1 MTARALAAAWVSV
14 TPRRRS
20 AVVAV
25 SWIAVAW
32 CVVTATVW
40 GTGIRLMPVTS
51 NSMAP
56 TLKQGDHL
64 LVARAGSR
72 TARRG
77 AIVVVRTPASWREPL
92 ARLQRTDVGA
102 VPDHLV
108 KRVIG
113 VGGDVVACCR
123 ADGQLTV
130 NGVPLD
136 EPYLP
141 RADGPAGGAGSAT
154 FEVTVPAGH
163 LWLMGDNRPE
173 SLDSRAMRVQGAGT
187 VPAARVRAR
196 ILLTW

>member
-1 MTARALAAAWVSV
+1 MTARAVAAAWVSV
-14 TPRRRS
+14 TPKPRS
-20 AVVAV
+20 VVVAV
-25 SWIAVAW
+25 IWIAVAW
-32 CVVTATVW
+32 CVVSATVW
-40 GTGIRLMPVTS
+40 STGIRLMPVTS

-56 TLKQGDHL
+56 TLRQGDHL

-72 TARRG
+72 TAQRG
-77 AIVVVRTPASWREPL
+77 AIVVIRTPASWREPL

-141 RADGPAGGAGSAT
+141 QTAGSAGSAT
-154 FEVTVPAGH
+154 FEATVPAGH

-173 SLDSRAMRVQGAGT
+173 SLDSRAMRVQGAGGT

-196 ILLTW
+196 ILLNW

>member
-1 MTARALAAAWVSV
+1 VTARAVAAAWASV

-20 AVVAV
+20 VVVAV
-25 SWIAVAW
+25 IWIAVAW
-32 CVVTATVW
+32 CVVSATVW
-40 GTGIRLMPVTS
+40 STGIRLMPVTS

-56 TLKQGDHL
+56 TLRQGDHL

-72 TARRG
+72 TAQRG
-77 AIVVVRTPASWREPL
+77 AIVVIRTPASWREPL

-141 RADGPAGGAGSAT
+141 QTAGSAGSAT

-173 SLDSRAMRVQGAGT
+173 SLDSRAMRVQGAGGT

-196 ILLTW
+196 ILLNW

>member
-1 MTARALAAAWVSV
+1 M
-14 TPRRRS
+14 
-20 AVVAV
+20 VVAAI
-25 SWIAVAW
+25 WIAVAW
-32 CVVTATVW
+32 CVVTATT
-40 GTGIRLMPVTS
+40 GITGIRLMGVTS

-56 TLKQGDHL
+56 TLLQGDHL

-77 AIVVVRTPASWREPL
+77 AIVVVRTPTSWREPL
-92 ARLQRTDVGA
+92 ARLQRTAVGA

-141 RADGPAGGAGSAT
+141 RAAGSAGSAT

-187 VPAARVRAR
+187 VPAAQVRAR